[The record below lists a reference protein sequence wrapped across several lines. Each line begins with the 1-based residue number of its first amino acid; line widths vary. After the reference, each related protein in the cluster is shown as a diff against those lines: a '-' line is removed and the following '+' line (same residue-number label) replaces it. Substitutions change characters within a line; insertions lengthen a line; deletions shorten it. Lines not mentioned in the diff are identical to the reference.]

1 MLEKI
6 GFVLF
11 LVGAGMDGNL
21 LVSAIFLLS
30 GLLILW
36 NESRKI
42 DAPADQSKSVY

>member
-1 MLEKI
+1 MEKI

-36 NESRKI
+36 NESKKI
-42 DAPADQSKSVY
+42 DVPTDQRGNVY